1 MDIAEKIEDAKQ
13 SDALLLIVFY
23 TDWSPHYEWIEPL
36 LHEFEKRVNIVRVNI
51 EVNRKVADT
60 YEIEIAPSFVLQRK
74 GKMLWEKTGE
84 VFPGELRD
92 VIEMFK
98 N

>member
-36 LHEFEKRVNIVRVNI
+36 LHEFETPVNIIRVNM
-51 EVNRKVADT
+51 EGDKKVADASAKRQNT
-60 YEIEIAPSFVLQRK
+60 VEKDRRGVSRRIE
-74 GKMLWEKTGE
+74 GC
-84 VFPGELRD
+84 D
-92 VIEMFK
+92 
-98 N
+98 

>member
-1 MDIAEKIEDAKQ
+1 MRIG
-13 SDALLLIVFY
+13 LPIVNG
-23 TDWSPHYEWIEPL
+23 L
-36 LHEFEKRVNIVRVNI
+36 
-51 EVNRKVADT
+51 NRCYMNLKVADA

>member
-1 MDIAEKIEDAKQ
+1 MGEKERYARH
-13 SDALLLIVFY
+13 LIL
-23 TDWSPHYEWIEPL
+23 E
-36 LHEFEKRVNIVRVNI
+36 
-51 EVNRKVADT
+51 
-60 YEIEIAPSFVLQRK
+60 EIGE
-74 GKMLWEKTGE
+74 WEKTGE

>member
-1 MDIAEKIEDAKQ
+1 MRIG
-13 SDALLLIVFY
+13 LPIVNGLNRCYMNF
-23 TDWSPHYEWIEPL
+23 
-36 LHEFEKRVNIVRVNI
+36 VRVNI
-51 EVNRKVADT
+51 ESNRKVADA